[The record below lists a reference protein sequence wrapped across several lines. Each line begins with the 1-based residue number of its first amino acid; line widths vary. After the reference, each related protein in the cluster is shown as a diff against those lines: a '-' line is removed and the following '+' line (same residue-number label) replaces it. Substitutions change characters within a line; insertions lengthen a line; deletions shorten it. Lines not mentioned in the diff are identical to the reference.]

1 MSSRTR
7 QRIIILVNLLA
18 ALLVTSCLCFRSAG
32 DTLPDPTTNEATKAI
47 EPDSLTPA
55 PFGAQDLLA
64 SAGDPY
70 APELG
75 NSGYDVQSYHI
86 DISLDPASPLITAE
100 TTIEALVTL
109 DNLPEVW
116 LDFIGFE
123 IKKVLVNGAA
133 GRYERVEDKLVI
145 QLEAPLPVGELVTI
159 HVSYHG
165 APDSEG
171 SIYAP
176 FAPTIG
182 LQFRPPDNIYA
193 ASEPDGSRYWFPSN
207 DHPRDKAL
215 FTFEVTVPDGMTGVA
230 NGSLVE
236 VQQDVPAASFRN
248 QLGDRYIWRHDY
260 PMATYLATVSAGD
273 YVRLEGSSPN
283 GVPLRHYV
291 FPDVRDKFEPFETST
306 GEMMDWLADLLT
318 PYPFEAYGYMTV
330 IEMGGALETQTMVA
344 LSTDVI
350 DERYI
355 MHELVHMWFGDWV
368 SLDSWAEIWRNEG
381 FATYFT
387 YLWFFRDDPLG
398 LDAQMEDLSESLL
411 EDSHQLNNPP
421 PEEMFGWD
429 SYNKGAL
436 LVYDLH
442 QTLGDDAFYKGLRD
456 YFTQYG
462 GGSASDAQFIEVMEQ
477 ASGRQLDNFFD
488 RWFK

>member
-1 MSSRTR
+1 MKGQARRRFQLFTS
-7 QRIIILVNLLA
+7 LLA
-18 ALLVTSCLCFRSAG
+18 ALVMASCLWFKNPVELTA
-32 DTLPDPTTNEATKAI
+32 PTSTSPPPQGKQI
-47 EPDSLTPA
+47 GSLTPA
-55 PFGAQDLLA
+55 PYGVQDLLA

-70 APELG
+70 APQLG
-75 NSGYDVQSYHI
+75 NSGYDVQQYSI
-86 DISLDPASPLITAE
+86 DISLNPASPVITAE
-100 TTIEALVTL
+100 TTIEALVNL
-109 DNLPEVW
+109 DNLPELW

-123 IKKVLVNGAA
+123 IDSLAVNGKES
-133 GRYERVEDKLVI
+133 RYERVGDKLVI
-145 QLEAPLPVGELVTI
+145 RFDKPLPADETVNVV
-159 HVSYHG
+159 VSYHG
-165 APDSEG
+165 SPLAEP
-171 SIYAP
+171 SIYVP
-176 FAPTIG
+176 FPTIG
-182 LQFRPPDNIYA
+182 LQPRPPDNIYVV
-193 ASEPDGSRYWFPSN
+193 SEPDGSRYWFPCN

-215 FTFEVTVPDGMTGVA
+215 FSFDVTVPDGMTGVA
-230 NGSLVE
+230 NGTLVE
-236 VQQDVPAASFRN
+236 VQQDVPAPSLPGG
-248 QLGDRYIWRHDY
+248 LGDRYTWRHDY

-273 YVRLEGSSPN
+273 YVRLEGSSPG

-291 FPDVRDKFEPFETST
+291 FPDVRAEFKPFETST
-306 GEMMDWLADLLT
+306 GEMMDWLSDLLT

-368 SLDSWAEIWRNEG
+368 SLDSWGEIWRNEG

-398 LDAQMEDLSESLL
+398 LDAQMEDLSLGL
-411 EDSHQLNNPP
+411 RDDSHPLNNPP

-442 QTLGDDAFYKGLRD
+442 QTLGDEAFYKGLRD

-462 GGSASDAQFIEVMEQ
+462 GGSASDAQFIAVMEQ
-477 ASGRQLDNFFD
+477 TSGRELDDFFE